1 VADSPKVGVALSS
14 GGASTIAEIG
24 VLDELAA
31 AGIEPACAA
40 GTSGGSAVGAI
51 LCSGHLDAYRD
62 AVCALTRR
70 QVLRLFDPTWPR
82 VGMLEGRRGM
92 EFLRPFLGDEIES
105 LPRPFAAIA
114 TDLETGMAVTLDRG
128 SVATAVRASSAI
140 PGILT
145 PIEHEGR
152 LLVDGGISDPIPV
165 RATRALGAEF
175 VIAVSVLPMA
185 ETVLRSLAR
194 RPGPGERLMA
204 QVAEL
209 LARRGLVTEPGAA
222 SAPEEDATAEELSAA
237 ERRGLVS
244 VIMRSGHVAQCQIG
258 GMRLREEPPD
268 FLITVPVQELGM
280 FDLHR
285 SVELVEA
292 GRAAA
297 QRALPALRVALA
309 RAAPVRDRVR
319 GWIDSVR
326 RTD

>member
-1 VADSPKVGVALSS
+1 MAQ
-14 GGASTIAEIG
+14 IG
-24 VLDELAA
+24 VLEELAA
-31 AGIEPACAA
+31 AGIEPCCAA

-51 LCSGHLDAYRD
+51 WCSGRLDAFRD
-62 AVCALTRR
+62 ATCSLTRS
-70 QVLRLFDPTWPR
+70 QVVRLFDPTWPR
-82 VGMLEGRRGM
+82 VGMLEGKRGL
-92 EFLRPFLGDEIES
+92 EFLRPFHGESIEA
-105 LPRPFAAIA
+105 LPRRFAAIA
-114 TDLETGMAVTLDRG
+114 TDLETGMAITLDRG
-128 SVATAVRASSAI
+128 PVATAVRASSAI

-185 ETVLRSLAR
+185 ESVLRSLAR
-194 RPGPGERLMA
+194 PPGAATRLMA

-209 LARRGLVTEPGAA
+209 LARKGFGAA
-222 SAPEEDATAEELSAA
+222 AGSPPEPEDGNAQGLSSA

-244 VIMRSGHVAQCQIG
+244 VIMRSGHVAQCQIA
-258 GMRLREEPPD
+258 GMRLRDEPPD

-285 SVELVEA
+285 SRELVEI

-297 QRALPALRVALA
+297 KRALPALRLALA
-309 RAAPVRDRVR
+309 RAVPVRARMRD
-319 GWIDSVR
+319 WIDSVR